1 MPEDMP
7 DKVPECLPDRR
18 PEDLP
23 DNMPEDMP
31 DRMPDRMLEDMPEH
45 MPEDMPGRMPEDMPD
60 RMPEGMPDKVPECL
74 PDRMPEDLP
83 NNMPED
89 MPDSMPDRMPEDMPD
104 RMPED
109 MPDRIPEGM
118 PDKVPECLP
127 DRMPEDLPVTKCINV
142 MVGIT
147 RSKVICFSQWLQLY
161 SACVPSARWPTSN
174 ACLRMKSKLNSVITT
189 MADLGSQMEKTFSTG
204 VVEGFDAKWETQSF
218 PILLFASALSLV
230 TLLGTHSFPG
240 WKKLWKPW
248 STNARRSVILKVF
261 WLNLSHTWTLLSF

>member
-23 DNMPEDMP
+23 DNMP

-45 MPEDMPGRMPEDMPD
+45 MPEDMPGGMPEDMPD

-89 MPDSMPDRMPEDMPD
+89 MPDRMPDMPDRMPDRMPEDMPD
-104 RMPED
+104 RMPEG
-109 MPDRIPEGM
+109 MPDRM
-118 PDKVPECLP
+118 PNKMS

-147 RSKVICFSQWLQLY
+147 RSKVIYFFCVCVFNMPAPTPGISVKNEPIGSAFGWRLWKQLLPWPLCSESRWGDRWTAVQLGHCPKGHHRY
-161 SACVPSARWPTSN
+161 HRDVLSFHLSSHFRWEGLFVWPSPSSTSSLLSN
-174 ACLRMKSKLNSVITT
+174 SSPCLL
-189 MADLGSQMEKTFSTG
+189 L
-204 VVEGFDAKWETQSF
+204 
-218 PILLFASALSLV
+218 PIL
-230 TLLGTHSFPG
+230 
-240 WKKLWKPW
+240 
-248 STNARRSVILKVF
+248 
-261 WLNLSHTWTLLSF
+261 